1 MSTRRGVLVAGNL
14 VLDTVVLP
22 VPDSPPW
29 NTSYWVDA
37 IEHHLGGNGANT
49 SHAIA
54 KLGVPARALGY
65 VGEDPAG
72 DRVLAILQ
80 GAGVDTRAV
89 ERVDLPT
96 AATVA
101 LVREDG
107 ARCFLHCPGASTKAF
122 QQAPAITA
130 ALAEGCGF
138 FHLANPFGVP
148 GLRSNAPEILR
159 QARAAGLCTSI
170 DAGWDSRGEWMK
182 VFGPCL
188 PAADV
193 VFVNAEEARLLTGLD
208 DPNAAARALRAG
220 GAGCIVLKLG
230 ARGCS
235 VHAEGGEWTAAG
247 FPVKAVDTTGAGD
260 CFAGGFIAALARG
273 YTLPEAARFA
283 NAVGALSVGKA
294 GSTAGLLSFEGTLAW
309 MGGGSAALPERIDGG
324 RSGA

>member
-1 MSTRRGVLVAGNL
+1 MSTRKGVLVAGNL

-96 AATVA
+96 AATVG

-107 ARCFLHCPGASTKAF
+107 ARCFLHCPGASTKAL

-130 ALAEGCGF
+130 ALTEGCGF

-148 GLRSNAPEILR
+148 RLRSNAP
-159 QARAAGLCTSI
+159 
-170 DAGWDSRGEWMK
+170 
-182 VFGPCL
+182 
-188 PAADV
+188 
-193 VFVNAEEARLLTGLD
+193 
-208 DPNAAARALRAG
+208 
-220 GAGCIVLKLG
+220 
-230 ARGCS
+230 
-235 VHAEGGEWTAAG
+235 
-247 FPVKAVDTTGAGD
+247 
-260 CFAGGFIAALARG
+260 
-273 YTLPEAARFA
+273 
-283 NAVGALSVGKA
+283 
-294 GSTAGLLSFEGTLAW
+294 
-309 MGGGSAALPERIDGG
+309 
-324 RSGA
+324 